1 MKDKRQHFPAATIEN
16 ASSSK
21 DRTESISQYST
32 SFDFSRLAPAK
43 GSRVLV
49 VGGCGGIGRPLVSA
63 CLTAGLKV
71 AVFALPRS
79 MKAYPP
85 PSEAMTFAVDA
96 ADESSVVEAFETL
109 HRRWD
114 ALDVLIFLVG
124 FMTVPPRPIQ
134 DFDAQE
140 WDEIMAGNLRSAY
153 LINRYALP
161 LLRSAGTASIV
172 NVGSSLAY
180 NPLRGVSAYAAAKAG
195 LVALTKSLAVE
206 NAPHIRANLVAPS
219 AIETRFLAGGGGTRG
234 EASAEAGGDAWFRKM
249 NDAYVPTIPM
259 GRIAQAEDI
268 LGPILFLA
276 SPSAG
281 FITGQVIH
289 VNGGRVTP

>member
-1 MKDKRQHFPAATIEN
+1 MKDKQQNLPVAPIKN
-16 ASSSK
+16 AGSDDDVTK
-21 DRTESISQYST
+21 SISQYSS
-32 SFDFSRLAPAK
+32 SFNFSHLAPAK
-43 GSRVLV
+43 GSRILV
-49 VGGCGGIGRPLVSA
+49 VGGCGAIGRPLVSS
-63 CLTAGLKV
+63 CLTAGLNV

-79 MKAYPP
+79 LKAYPP
-85 PSEAMTFAVDA
+85 PSEAMTFPVDA
-96 ADESSVVEAFETL
+96 ADEKSVAEAFETL
-109 HRRWD
+109 HKRWD
-114 ALDVLIFLVG
+114 ALDVLVFLVG
-124 FMTVPPRPIQ
+124 FMTVPPRPIPEL
-134 DFDAQE
+134 DAQE
-140 WDEIMAGNLRSAY
+140 WDEIMDGNLRSAY

-161 LLRSAGTASIV
+161 MLRSAGTASIV

-195 LVALTKSLAVE
+195 LVTLTKSLAVE

-219 AIETRFLAGGGGTRG
+219 AIDTRFLAGGGGTRG

-276 SPSAG
+276 GPSAG

-289 VNGGRVTP
+289 VNGGRLTP